1 MADNAALINLPRLRL
16 QMQRINIRWPA
27 LVLFLG
33 MATCWVPC
41 AWATAKSRPNIV
53 ILVADDWGFS
63 DVGAFGGEIAT
74 PHLDALAARGSRFSN
89 FHVAATCSPTRAM
102 LLTGVDHHRNG
113 VGNMPE
119 TTPPEQE
126 GKPGYAGVL
135 APDTV
140 TLATMLRDSGYH
152 TYIAGKW
159 HVGKEPDNL
168 PGRRGFERSFI
179 QADSGT
185 DNWEN
190 RPYMMLYDKTYW
202 FEQDRAAQ
210 LPKDFYSSR
219 FFVDKT
225 IGYIREQ
232 AADGKPFMAYIGFQ
246 ANHIPIQAPA
256 EFVAKYRGRYDRGWT
271 ALRQSRRDGAI
282 RTGILPAGM
291 PMATLASTLAWDSLT
306 PDKQRQQARRMEVYA
321 GMAEAMD
328 AEVGRLVQHLK
339 VSGQYD
345 NTVFVFLSDNG
356 SDPADP
362 FNIPSANAWVRMNY
376 QVDVEPLGGKGTFSA
391 NGPSWASATVG
402 PLHGYKYFASEGGLR
417 VPLIVS
423 GLPGVASGAVVSAL
437 THVNDIVPTL
447 LDAAGIAPHQGQY
460 AGRTVQVLSGRSL
473 LPLLQGKADYAYR
486 PDEALGYELAGS
498 AALFLG
504 DYKLVKN
511 IAPLGDGQ
519 WRLFNLR
526 LDPGETQDLQ
536 AAQPA
541 VFTSMRAAYDK
552 YAQDYGVL
560 PVPEGFDLQKAGLYY
575 AVHHYLLPKLRAA
588 WPLWLALAGAV
599 WGLLVWRRRRKL
611 IS

>member
-1 MADNAALINLPRLRL
+1 MADNAAFINLRESRLVMR
-16 QMQRINIRWPA
+16 RTNIYWRA
-27 LVLFLG
+27 LGVYFGLCACL
-33 MATCWVPC
+33 VPD
-41 AWATAKSRPNIV
+41 AWATGKPRPNIV

-74 PHLDALAARGSRFSN
+74 PHLDALAAKGSRFSN

-159 HVGKEPDNL
+159 HVGKGPENL

-246 ANHIPIQAPA
+246 ANHIPIQAPTDL
-256 EFVAKYRGRYDRGWT
+256 VAKYSGRYDQGWT
-271 ALRQSRRDGAI
+271 ALRQARRDGAV
-282 RTGILPAGM
+282 RTGMMPAGM
-291 PMATLASTLAWDSLT
+291 PITTLASTVAWDSLS
-306 PDKQRQQARRMEVYA
+306 PDKQRLQARRMEVYA

-328 AEVGRLVQHLK
+328 AEVGRLVQHLQS
-339 VSGQYD
+339 SGQYD

-402 PLHGYKYFASEGGLR
+402 PLQGYKDFASEGGLR

-423 GLPGVASGAVVSAL
+423 GLPGVASGRVVSAL

-447 LDAAGIAPHQGQY
+447 LDAAGIASHQGQY
-460 AGRTVQVLSGRSL
+460 AGRTVQALSGHSL

-486 PDEALGYELAGS
+486 PDEPLGYELAGS

-526 LDPGETQDLQ
+526 QDPGETQDLQ
-536 AAQPA
+536 SAQPS
-541 VFTSMRAAYDK
+541 VFASMRDAYDK

-588 WPLWLALAGAV
+588 WPQWLALAGV
-599 WGLLVWRRRRKL
+599 VLSLVYWRRRRRT

>member
-1 MADNAALINLPRLRL
+1 MSAAALA
-16 QMQRINIRWPA
+16 MA
-27 LVLFLG
+27 LSTVF
-33 MATCWVPC
+33 VPS
-41 AWATAKSRPNIV
+41 AGAVDKPRPNIV

-63 DVGAFGGEIAT
+63 DVGAFGGEIST

-140 TLATMLRDSGYH
+140 TLATMLRDGGYH

-159 HVGKEPDNL
+159 HVGKEPENL

-225 IGYIREQ
+225 IGYIQEQ

-256 EFVAKYRGRYDRGWT
+256 EFVAKYRGRYERGWT
-271 ALRQSRRDGAI
+271 ALRQARRDGAI
-282 RTGILPAGM
+282 RTGVMPAGM
-291 PMATLASTLAWDSLT
+291 PMTTLASTLAWDSLT
-306 PDKQRQQARRMEVYA
+306 SDQQRQQARRMQVYA

-328 AEVGRLVQHLK
+328 AQVGRLVQHLK
-339 VSGQYD
+339 ASGQYD
-345 NTVFVFLSDNG
+345 NTVFIFLSDNG

-362 FNIPSANAWVRMNY
+362 FNIPTANAWVRMNY
-376 QVDVEPLGGKGTFSA
+376 QVDKEPLGGKGTFSA

-402 PLHGYKYFASEGGLR
+402 PLHGYKYFAGEGGLR

-423 GLPGVASGAVVSAL
+423 GLPSVASGSVISAL

-447 LDAAGIAPHQGQY
+447 LEVAGIAPHQGQY
-460 AGRTVQVLSGRSL
+460 AGRSVQALSGHSL
-473 LPLLQGKADYAYR
+473 LPLLQGKTPYTYR
-486 PDEALGYELAGS
+486 PDEPLGYELAGS

-519 WRLFNLR
+519 WRLFDLR
-526 LDPGETQDLQ
+526 QDPGETQDLQ
-536 AAQPA
+536 STHPEIFA
-541 VFTSMRAAYDK
+541 SMRVAYDK
-552 YAQDYGVL
+552 YAQDFGVL
-560 PVPEGFDLQKAGLYY
+560 PVPEGFDLQKAGLHY
-575 AVHHYLLPKLRAA
+575 AIHHYVLPKLREA
-588 WPLWLALAGAV
+588 WPVGLALVAAL
-599 WGLLVWRRRRKL
+599 WGLASWRRRRKF